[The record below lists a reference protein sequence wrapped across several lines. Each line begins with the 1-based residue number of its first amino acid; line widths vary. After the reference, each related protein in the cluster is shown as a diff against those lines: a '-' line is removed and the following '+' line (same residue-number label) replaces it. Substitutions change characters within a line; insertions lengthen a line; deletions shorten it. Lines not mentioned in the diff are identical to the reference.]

1 MKPIIQQVIPL
12 YPSSV
17 HIQWTVEDKESAF
30 SGAEVLRSESPQGP
44 FTSVVGPLD
53 ASTFFYVDTEP
64 ELSGLNRP
72 LYYII
77 KANSIYGPDKYVLS
91 EAKTF
96 GYELKGHRAKIARKA
111 RRDLTVTLSRLNGV
125 QIAILKRKTFGPRCT
140 YCFNPET
147 KDTLF
152 SSCPTCYGSSFL
164 DGYHDPIYAWGK
176 LDPVTIQ
183 RSLGSSGNIETGM
196 TGLTIV
202 DYPRMSIDDVIVELK
217 TNRRFKVQRVMTSES
232 SRVVVHQDLQVS
244 ELSRS
249 SVEYSIP
256 VELSHAER

>member
-12 YPSSV
+12 YPKEV
-17 HIQWTVEDKESAF
+17 HIQWTVEDRESAF
-30 SGAEVLRSESPQGP
+30 AGAEVLRSESPQGP
-44 FTSVVGPLD
+44 YTTVVALD
-53 ASTFFYVDTEP
+53 ASTFFYRDTEP
-64 ELSGLNRP
+64 ELSGLSRK

-77 KANSIYGPDKYVLS
+77 KAISIYDPDRYVLS
-91 EAKTF
+91 EPKGI
-96 GYELKGHRAKIARKA
+96 GYEHTDHRAKISRKA

-125 QIAILKRKTFGPRCT
+125 RIAILKKKTFGPRCT

-147 KDTLF
+147 KDTVV
-152 SSCPTCYGSSFL
+152 SSCPTCFGTSFL
-164 DGYHDPIYAWGK
+164 NGYYDPIYTWGK
-176 LDPVTIQ
+176 LDPITVQ
-183 RSLGSSGNIETGM
+183 RSLGTSGTIETGI

-202 DYPRMSIDDVIVELK
+202 DYPAMVPEDVIVELQ

-249 SVEYSIP
+249 AVEYNIP
-256 VELSHAER
+256 IELSHVEH